1 MATTTALKLPEALIA
16 RIAELA
22 SSAGKTLHAFMVEA
36 RPAFDEM
43 ERLTDFLLATDAA
56 AARETG
62 AIPVAAIS
70 YLAQHPL
77 VGRIVEQGLREL
89 VISRGHTGY
98 VALYR
103 FDSARD
109 CVIILA
115 IKHQRE
121 LDFGE

>member
-1 MATTTALKLPEALIA
+1 MATATALKLHEELKA

-43 ERLTDFLLATDAA
+43 ERHADILLATDAA

-70 YLAQHPL
+70 HLAQHPL
-77 VGRIVEQGLREL
+77 VGHIVDQGLHEL

-121 LDFGE
+121 VDVGE

>member
-16 RIAELA
+16 RIAALA

-36 RPAFDEM
+36 RPAFDEL
-43 ERLTDFLLATDAA
+43 ERLADFLLATDAT
-56 AARETG
+56 AARDTG
-62 AIPVAAIS
+62 AIPFAAIS
-70 YLAQHPL
+70 HLARHPL

-115 IKHQRE
+115 IKYQSE